1 MTFGCKNWERNVE
14 NMKKCCGDLSNVS
27 VWIWCQKKVF
37 IRSEE
42 KREKASEQRAA
53 VKWDKLQRKSFSMT
67 REEKRI
73 YCCFY
78 SGSCDV
84 MRARCRYEVTQVT
97 DFTRT
102 ADDFMKPSTQREK
115 DIKEQ
120 FGSFFVGFVFS
131 VTFGCRN
138 GKQAD
143 PSVVWGAKTKI
154 HINKKTRMTDD

>member
-1 MTFGCKNWERNVE
+1 
-14 NMKKCCGDLSNVS
+14 
-27 VWIWCQKKVF
+27 
-37 IRSEE
+37 
-42 KREKASEQRAA
+42 
-53 VKWDKLQRKSFSMT
+53 MT

-120 FGSFFVGFVFS
+120 FGSFFVGFVFGDVRLQKWKAGRPERRLRS
-131 VTFGCRN
+131 ED
-138 GKQAD
+138 KD
-143 PSVVWGAKTKI
+143 PY
-154 HINKKTRMTDD
+154 